1 MKWWKLK
8 NILPGVTLSLM
19 LGAAVWISA
28 GRWSW
33 STPLVIGILLGMA
46 LRTAIGERP
55 MLKPGLDW
63 APTFLIPPGIIFY
76 GAGLRFDFRVVPPLV
91 WLQIFIGII
100 IVVWICNS
108 LGRILKVES
117 PVSLLVAVG
126 TAICGASAIMIARST
141 VEGNNRDTAKALLVI
156 TVWGL
161 LGLIGLPYLAKL
173 LDMNT
178 AAQAQ
183 LYATTLH
190 QTGLVKAAASHVSQ
204 TCLDTAMTI
213 KIARTMMIIPLLLAV
228 GTISHFQTFKKP
240 EDKYQKF
247 KVRIPWY
254 LWGFVAAGLMF
265 SFIPR
270 LYPLAPYVSRTSS
283 LLWTMAMVSIGLTVD
298 IREILNSLGRPLL
311 VGLGAW
317 LALLGVF
324 FYTYINTLN

>member
-1 MKWWKLK
+1 MEAAKIK
-8 NILPGVTLSLM
+8 NHLPGVVLSLT
-19 LGAAVWISA
+19 LGAAVWILA
-28 GRWSW
+28 GHWSW
-33 STPLVIGILLGMA
+33 SDPLVSGIVLGVL

-63 APTFLIPPGIIFY
+63 TPAFLIPPGIIFY
-76 GAGLRFDFRVVPPLV
+76 GASLRFDFKIVSPLV

-117 PVSLLVAVG
+117 PASLLVAVG
-126 TAICGASAIMIARST
+126 TAICGASAIMIARPT

-161 LGLIGLPYLAKL
+161 VGLIGLPYLAKL

-178 AAQAQ
+178 STQAQ

-190 QTGLVKAAASHVSQ
+190 QTGLVKAAAASVGK
-204 TCLDTAMTI
+204 TCMDTAMTI
-213 KIARTMMIIPLLLAV
+213 KIARTMMIIPVLLAV
-228 GTISHFQTFKKP
+228 GTISHFQTLKKP

-265 SFIPR
+265 SFIES
-270 LYPLAPYVSRTSS
+270 LHPLAPYVTGTSS

-298 IREILNSLGRPLL
+298 IREIFGSLARPLL

-324 FYTYINTLN
+324 FYTYINALN